1 MSDPAP
7 GTSPEDLHS
16 LVLVLSSARSGST
29 LLCQDINSLG
39 GLGMPK
45 EYLRGLRTEPRTTT
59 ATEADVLER
68 VAMGVRPDAPGVAS
82 VKLMVPQTP
91 VTYEALSGKR
101 IASVEA
107 LPGVINWARERFER
121 LFMVFLVRNAID
133 QAISRVVAD
142 ATGVFHSS
150 NSAFGDVRTA
160 PLEIPDINQ
169 RILDNLGR
177 VVRDR
182 NIMLGVHAQ
191 FADIGLL
198 LTYDELNQRPADT
211 ATKLV
216 THARKAGF
224 EVANEMVE
232 RKLEKVISAERSTE
246 IRESFLEYLRN
257 ETGVV
262 PSELS
267 SSSEPSSSPGRHVAV
282 DIPG

>member
-1 MSDPAP
+1 MSQSDPAL
-7 GTSPEDLHS
+7 GTSLEDLNS
-16 LVLVLSSARSGST
+16 LTLVLSSARSGST
-29 LLCQDINSLG
+29 LLCHDIASLG

-45 EYLRGLRTEPRTTT
+45 EYLRGLRTEPRATT
-59 ATEADVLER
+59 ATETDVMER
-68 VAMGVRPDAPGVAS
+68 VAMGVREDAPNVAS

-91 VTYEALSGKR
+91 VTYEALHGKR
-101 IASVEA
+101 IPSIEA
-107 LPGVINWARERFER
+107 LPGVITWAKERFEH
-121 LFMVFLVRNAID
+121 LFVVFLVRNAID

-150 NSAFGDVRTA
+150 NKEFGELASA

-182 NIMLGVHAQ
+182 NIMLRVHAQ

-198 LTYDELNQRPADT
+198 LTYDELSRQPAET
-211 ATKLV
+211 ASKLAA
-216 THARKAGF
+216 HARKAGID
-224 EVANEMVE
+224 VQRDTST

-246 IRESFLEYLRN
+246 IRENFLEYLKN

-262 PSELS
+262 PGDLDDSRSRADAL
-267 SSSEPSSSPGRHVAV
+267 
-282 DIPG
+282 DD